1 MIHLRT
7 YSEYSLLY
15 SAARAKE
22 LGAFAFSQGMSAL
35 GVVDRFQLFGLPTV
49 ARELSEQ
56 NVRPLLGLTVRV
68 APTLDERDR
77 RRVFMQTRE
86 VSVFAQSD
94 EGYRQLMQL
103 ATAASFD
110 PLDLKRITEQTLFEH
125 ARGLIG
131 LTGDREGPV
140 EMALSQNDEREA
152 LRSLAAYVEA
162 FGRDAVYLEMARC
175 GQADE
180 RERGERL
187 RVLARKTKLP
197 MVGTSPVRH
206 MAPPDIRLIDVLAGV
221 EQGVTLAEAASL
233 RPRGASFHFRTR
245 DEMAALFADCPEALA
260 MTVEVAERCQAKI
273 PAQSFAMPRYALPE
287 RMTEAQA
294 LEKLALD
301 RLPRRVAHPTDAY
314 RERLHYELA
323 VIERMGFS
331 GYFLIVWD
339 FMRYARRQ
347 GITTGPGR
355 GSAAGSLV
363 SYVLSITDVDP
374 LLHDLLFERFLN
386 PERVSWPDIDIDFE
400 TERRHEVVAYVASTY
415 GFDHVAHIGTLGT
428 FASRAAVRDVARVLG
443 IAAGA
448 LKPLLDALPTVPGM
462 TLADALRED
471 KALAQRV
478 AHDPTM
484 QRVVQLALGIEG
496 LPRHASIHAAGV
508 VISPRPLTDLVP
520 LMAGA
525 DEVRVTQYAMEDVE
539 ALGLLKMDFLGLKT
553 LTLCDR
559 TISHIYDVRGERVRV
574 EDLTLNDAAIEL
586 LSQGDTD
593 GCFQLESPGVKH
605 VLREMKPR
613 DMEDLIAVISL
624 YRPGPMEQIPTFLR
638 ARSGAVPPI
647 YEVPELEPILRPTFG
662 ILVYQEQIMQIA
674 SRLAGFSLG
683 EADVLRRAVSK
694 KKRDVL
700 DEWRGRFLEG
710 CASKG
715 VPALRAERV
724 YDLIVRFADYG
735 FNRSHAAAY
744 AVLAV
749 RTAALK
755 ANYRPEFMSALMNE
769 QIANPEKLAHY
780 ASACRR
786 AGIEVLP
793 PDINQS
799 GEACKPERTPSGD
812 VAIRLSL
819 EAIKYVGNAAVRH
832 LLDLREAGAFSSVRD
847 LLLRADS
854 RVLTRRVVESL
865 VQAGALDALGGR
877 NAMLSEAKRWFDER
891 ELPSARAKTRH
902 AKRGSESALSLF
914 DEDVREAL
922 RDNPAEAA
930 VEKVASNE
938 PVAPELPEQ
947 RDAWERELIGFVVS
961 RDPFAELRT
970 LREAAQFP
978 DLAQAKE
985 CAKTQL
991 TDVVARLFHVRQT
1004 KTRRGEPMAFL
1015 QVEDESDRMEIVLFP
1030 SLFKTL
1036 REEPISG
1043 RICYIQ
1049 IRKDAR
1055 SSGLVALRFSY
1066 SAPDGA
1072 VARPARPRALQTEHQ
1087 TEHARKHP
1095 GTKTKLPGA
1104 SAPSMKCLWLRI
1116 DQELD
1121 QSIESLRA
1129 LRAILVRHP
1138 GDIPVILSYPA
1149 GPNRLLESVRVNLSK
1164 ALARELLTLLPKDA
1178 IRVTDELL
1186 IKK

>member
-15 SAARAKE
+15 SAARASE
-22 LGAFAFSQGMSAL
+22 LGSFAFRQGMEAL
-35 GVVDRFQLFGLPTV
+35 GVVDRFQLFGLPAV
-49 ARELSEQ
+49 ARALEDQ
-56 NVRPLLGLTVRV
+56 QVRPLLGMTVRI
-68 APTLDERDR
+68 APTLEERDR
-77 RRVFMQTRE
+77 RRALLQISE
-86 VSVFAQSD
+86 VSVLAQSD
-94 EGYRQLMQL
+94 EGYRQLMRL
-103 ATAASFD
+103 ASSVSLD
-110 PLDLKRITEQTLFEH
+110 PLDLKRISEQTLFENT
-125 ARGLIG
+125 RGLLC

-140 EMALSQNDEREA
+140 EVALSQNEEQRA
-152 LRSLAAYVEA
+152 LRSLSALIEA
-162 FGRDAVYLEMARC
+162 FGRDAVYIEMARS

-187 RVLARKTKLP
+187 QALARKIGLP
-197 MVGTSPVRH
+197 IVGTSPVRH
-206 MAPPDIRLIDVLAGV
+206 MTPPDIRLLDVLAGV
-221 EQGVTLAEAASL
+221 EQGITLAEAAAL
-233 RPRGASFHFRTR
+233 RPRGASFHFRSQE
-245 DEMAALFADCPEALA
+245 EMETLFADCPAALA
-260 MTVEVAERCQAKI
+260 TTVEVADRCRAMI
-273 PAQSFAMPRYALPE
+273 PSQSFAMPRYALPE

-294 LEKLALD
+294 LEKLAYD
-301 RLPRRVAHPTDAY
+301 RLTRRVTQPTDVY
-314 RERLHYELA
+314 TERLRYELA

-339 FMRYARRQ
+339 FMRFARRQ

-374 LLHDLLFERFLN
+374 IVHDLLFERFLN

-400 TERRHEVVAYVASTY
+400 TERRHEVVSYVAMTY
-415 GFDHVAHIGTLGT
+415 GLDHVAHIGTLGT

-443 IAAGA
+443 VAAGS
-448 LKPLLDALPTVPGM
+448 LQPLLDALPSIPGT
-462 TLADALRED
+462 TLAGALRED
-471 KALAQRV
+471 AALAQRV
-478 AHDPTM
+478 ARDPTM
-484 QRVVQLALGIEG
+484 QRVVQFALGIEG
-496 LPRHASIHAAGV
+496 LPRHTSIHAAGV

-559 TISHIYDVRGERVRV
+559 TIRYIRDVRGESVHV
-574 EDLTLNDAAIEL
+574 EALTLNEATIEL

-613 DMEDLIAVISL
+613 NLEDLIAVISL
-624 YRPGPMEQIPTFLR
+624 YRPGPMEQIPAFLR
-638 ARSGAVPPI
+638 ARSGTVAPR
-647 YEVPELEPILRPTFG
+647 YEVPELEPILRSTFG

-710 CASKG
+710 CASRG
-715 VPALRAERV
+715 VIALHAERV

-744 AVLAV
+744 ALLAV

-769 QIANPEKLAHY
+769 QMARPDKLAHY

-786 AGIEVLP
+786 AGIAVLP
-793 PDINQS
+793 PDINLS
-799 GEACKPERTPSGD
+799 GEECRPERTLSGA

-832 LLDLREAGAFSSVRD
+832 LLELREAGAFLSVRD
-847 LLLRADS
+847 LLLRSDS
-854 RVLTRRVVESL
+854 RVLTRRVTESL
-865 VQAGALDALGGR
+865 VQAGALDSLGGR
-877 NAMLSEAKRWFDER
+877 NAMLYAVKQWFDER
-891 ELPSARAKTRH
+891 ELPSSRGKTRLTKN
-902 AKRGSESALSLF
+902 ASESALSLF
-914 DEDVREAL
+914 DDDVREAL

-930 VEKVASNE
+930 VGKVVAND
-938 PVAPELPEQ
+938 PVTLELPEQ
-947 RDAWERELIGFVVS
+947 CDAWERELIGFVVS
-961 RDPFAELRT
+961 RDPFSELIM
-970 LREAAQFP
+970 LRETARLP
-978 DLAQAKE
+978 DLARAKE
-985 CAKTQL
+985 RAKKEP
-991 TDVVARLFHVRQT
+991 TDVVARLLHVRQT

-1015 QVEDESDRMEIVLFP
+1015 QVEDESDRAEVVLFP
-1030 SLFKTL
+1030 SLFRTL
-1036 REEPISG
+1036 REEPTSG
-1043 RICYIQ
+1043 RLCFLQ
-1049 IRKDAR
+1049 MRTDAR
-1055 SSGLVALRFSY
+1055 SSGLVAMRFSY
-1066 SAPDGA
+1066 TPPEGVGVSVSSPPVALTQVVDARATSAK
-1072 VARPARPRALQTEHQ
+1072 R
-1087 TEHARKHP
+1087 
-1095 GTKTKLPGA
+1095 
-1104 SAPSMKCLWLRI
+1104 LWLRI

-1121 QSIESLRA
+1121 HSVESLRA
-1129 LRAILVRHP
+1129 LREILVRYP
-1138 GDIPVILSYPA
+1138 GDVPVILSYSS
-1149 GPNRLLESVRVNLSK
+1149 GQNRLLESVRVDLSK
-1164 ALARELLTLLPKDA
+1164 ALARELLTLLSKNA
-1178 IRVTDELL
+1178 IRVTDE
-1186 IKK
+1186 